1 MATIHF
7 TFCRSGDFHFLIN
20 THKLQH
26 DNFIDTLSSV
36 HPIFAHFTHLHML
49 TQLAHYSSHSPT
61 WEGQWLSLMSM
72 RFRGYL
78 TVCESIHFS
87 LKLILSQT
95 EPKKTKKKDHLL
107 IHGETAMLTQSEK
120 ESPSRKAAAYFSWS
134 VSGTVHIQLHPLV
147 PLTVLCL

>member
-7 TFCRSGDFHFLIN
+7 TLCKSGDFHFLI
-20 THKLQH
+20 TTCKWHC

-61 WEGQWLSLMSM
+61 WERQWLSLMSM

-78 TVCESIHFS
+78 TVYESIHFS

-95 EPKKTKKKDHLL
+95 EPKKTKKHHLL

-120 ESPSRKAAAYFSWS
+120 SHLQGKLQLFSAD
-134 VSGTVHIQLHPLV
+134 Q
-147 PLTVLCL
+147 C